1 MILVD
6 GVPSSQGTDTLMEHP
21 LLLAASLSFKAKQEH
36 NFSQSNLQTSMRSR
50 WIYIF
55 QREYATVD
63 PQLVDYIGT
72 DEATTCVGLVIR
84 NRKNGMISVAHMD
97 SPKVVEHGL
106 TQMLSALVNHNDDH
120 TDLDVHLIGGFE
132 DVSSQ
137 HANGTS
143 NSKNYAKLGGYSFPL
158 CTKIIETLG
167 RRQERFHIQTL
178 FILSHNTR
186 RDSQGNAY
194 PIING
199 FMVETS
205 TGSLIPARFDRTTRG
220 PDEIVRRI
228 RVCASGEDPS
238 WNEILLSCSTSP
250 SAEGPDFVD
259 NERRQWDYLIKH
271 PDWQYTF
278 PKRQPRIFER
288 SCDGVWKR
296 LLPSTQDE
304 PLFQNPLLRY

>member
-1 MILVD
+1 MDLHLSTGICNR
-6 GVPSSQGTDTLMEHP
+6 GPSTCRL
-21 LLLAASLSFKAKQEH
+21 K
-36 NFSQSNLQTSMRSR
+36 
-50 WIYIF
+50 
-55 QREYATVD
+55 
-63 PQLVDYIGT
+63 YIGT

-238 WNEILLSCSTSP
+238 WNGKLLETYDTRADLFVIAASSWTLYQLHVALTLQHLSDAEILLSCSTSP